1 MPDLAAGGEA
11 LRRDSTDRLLFR
23 DHTRRGR
30 RRELGA
36 AAPPVSGTLASRHL
50 YGRWPSDGRALLVVL
65 VFEGRSIM
73 IFKRLDPVFAYLQL
87 DLRSTYLQ
95 LDLSSPPRQAPV
107 DSPKNRRATAR

>member
-87 DLRSTYLQ
+87 DSSRNLDQTVVYGLRGKAQSC
-95 LDLSSPPRQAPV
+95 RQP
-107 DSPKNRRATAR
+107 

>member
-36 AAPPVSGTLASRHL
+36 AAPPISGTLASQHL

-87 DLRSTYLQ
+87 DSSRNLDQTVVYGLRGK
-95 LDLSSPPRQAPV
+95 PV